1 VEQLQAYHDL
11 LATDGVE
18 WGLIGPRETDRL
30 WERHVDNCLAVT
42 QDLDCLP
49 HAASV
54 IDVGSGA
61 GLPGLVW
68 AIARPDL
75 QITLVEP
82 LERRTRFL
90 HKVIDE
96 LGLEVDVV
104 RERAQNVQL
113 RADRVTAR
121 AVANTGTLLEWL
133 TPLTTQAGK
142 LVLLKGQRAEQELTQ
157 AGGWLRRH
165 RWIAEIREVGDP
177 PRTRVVVVERGRQ
190 G

>member
-1 VEQLQAYHDL
+1 MERLQAYHDL

-30 WERHVDNCLAVT
+30 WVRHVDNCLAVT
-42 QDLDCLP
+42 QDPGCLP
-49 HAASV
+49 HGASV

-75 QITLVEP
+75 RITLVEP

-96 LGLEVDVV
+96 LGLDVRVV
-104 RERAQNVQL
+104 RERAQNVHQ

-121 AVANTGTLLEWL
+121 AVANTSTLLGWL
-133 TPLTTQAGK
+133 TPLTTSDGS
-142 LVLLKGQRAEQELTQ
+142 LVLLKGERAEDELKQ
-157 AGGWLRRH
+157 AGAWLDRHGWT
-165 RWIAEIREVGDP
+165 ADVREVGDP
-177 PRTRVVVVERGRQ
+177 PRTRVIVVERDR
-190 G
+190 